1 VQTLLVTGNREISRS
16 TARSMAAG
24 PRRGGEEP

>member
-1 VQTLLVTGNREISRS
+1 VQTLHVSGNRESSRS
-16 TARSMAAG
+16 TAWSMAAG